1 MNLPMQRNFT
11 QLVLALVCVLLGCEP
26 EIDPVELHFGSLNIN
41 KYVSIGDSY
50 TAGASDGGIYR
61 ASQEN
66 SFPALLTQQ
75 IREVQQI
82 PFNQPYLG
90 RSGTGYLS
98 LERVQQYPCIEGS
111 FLPTFIREDSDLSID
126 QNIVNSAPFHN
137 LGIPKLALTEVTRNN
152 LGSYND
158 FFRRL
163 TLPDIPV
170 SYLELV
176 EQVQADLFTLWLGIE
191 SVFEFAHNG
200 HLEDSLNEE
209 IFQSFGAHLD
219 TLITAIY
226 RINPQATV
234 LVADIPDV
242 VSFPFFDSIDFLFW
256 DSLTCVS
263 QPIYIE
269 FTRPNG
275 TTGIREANSMDRILL
290 PAQSN
295 IGLISEAGLAIGL
308 TENTPLPDS
317 LVLDQSEV
325 QQVRALIAGYN
336 RQIENVVSFHAENTE
351 FPHKVVKLNLA
362 QQMNNAMAGQT
373 IDGSDVSATY
383 LTGGLFSLDGYTLSP
398 RGNALISNFAIQKI
412 NENFQAQIPP
422 LNITDYEGVVFP

>member
-1 MNLPMQRNFT
+1 MNLPMKRNFT
-11 QLVLALVCVLLGCEP
+11 QLLLALVCVFLGCEP
-26 EIDPVELHFGSLNIN
+26 EIDPVELHFGSLIVD

-50 TAGASDGGIYR
+50 TAGASDGGIFR

-66 SFPALLTQQ
+66 SFPALVTQQ

-90 RSGTGYLS
+90 RSGTGYLT
-98 LERVQQYPCIEGS
+98 LERVQQYPCIEGT
-111 FLPTFIREDSDLSID
+111 FLPTFHREESDFSMG
-126 QNIVNSAPFHN
+126 QNIASSAPFHN
-137 LGIPKLALTEVTRNN
+137 LGIPKLSLLEVERKD
-152 LGSYND
+152 LGSYNE
-158 FFRRL
+158 FFNRI
-163 TLPDIPV
+163 TLPDIPA
-170 SYLELV
+170 SYIDLL
-176 EQVQADLFTLWLGIE
+176 EQVQADLFTLWLGLE
-191 SVFEFAHNG
+191 TVFDFAHKG
-200 HLEDSLNEE
+200 YLEDSLNEE

-242 VSFPFFDSIDFLFW
+242 VSFPFFNSVGYRFL

-275 TTGIREANSMDRILL
+275 TTGIREANTMDRILL
-290 PAQSN
+290 PAQHK
-295 IGLISEAGLAIGL
+295 IGLVSEAGLGMGL
-308 TENTPLPDS
+308 SQSSPLPDS

-336 RQIENVVSFHAENTE
+336 RQLENVVSFHAENTE
-351 FPHKVVKLNLA
+351 FPHEVLKLNLA
-362 QQMNNAMAGQT
+362 QQLNNAMAGQT

-383 LTGGLFSLDGYTLSP
+383 LTGGLFSLDGYTFSA
-398 RGNALISNFAIQKI
+398 RGNALISNFVIQKI